1 MPALAATVIVLM
13 IVAPEMAVDLGFAL
27 SVSATAAL
35 IVIAPAWS
43 RRLVA
48 AGWPKPLADVLCVA
62 TAAQL
67 VTAPLIAAISGQF
80 SVVSIAANVAATVVI
95 PPITVVGTVAAALA
109 PVWPGGAHLLVRF
122 TGPELWWLLGVAH
135 WTGGIAGATV
145 TVPSRL
151 LGFLVVAACGIGSV
165 LLWSRLRSRRWARL
179 TFACALLAATAWVV
193 VSVGHGTI
201 VG

>member
-1 MPALAATVIVLM
+1 
-13 IVAPEMAVDLGFAL
+13 
-27 SVSATAAL
+27 VSATAAL

-67 VTAPLIAAISGQF
+67 VTSPLIAAISGRF
-80 SVVSIAANVAATVVI
+80 SVVSIAANIAVTAVI
-95 PPITVVGTVAAALA
+95 PPITILGTVAAALA

-122 TGPELWWLLGVAH
+122 TGPELWWLLGIAH
-135 WTGGIAGATV
+135 WTGGVAGATV
-145 TVPSRL
+145 TVPSQL
-151 LGFLVVAACGIGSV
+151 WGFLLVAACGIGSV
-165 LLWSRLRSRRWARL
+165 LLWRRLRSRRWARL
-179 TFACALLAATAWVV
+179 VFACVLLVAAAWVMA
-193 VSVGHGTI
+193 SVGHGTI